1 MPVVS
6 RRLPTIGNW
15 QLTTGNPDSPRLA
28 KHKLKI
34 AVVLGGGGLK
44 GFAHIGVLRALQERK
59 IVPTRIAGTS
69 IGAFIAAAWV
79 GGMSIDEMQGR
90 AESLQKRDLF
100 RVDHV
105 GMIVNRFRGA
115 AIYLEAPLRALC
127 ESVAPQGDFQG
138 LRVPLLVNTV
148 DVERGTQVVW
158 GLPGLQNVP
167 VADAVYASCA
177 LPGAFPPG
185 KVDGRICVDGGV
197 IDNMPV
203 QVASVGMDA
212 VFACDVGSSDLS
224 PATDVTT
231 KGFAA
236 IYMRSATIMMHALQG
251 WPLSQW
257 SGPPM
262 VLARPRLGHVD
273 WLGFGNTKEVIDEGY
288 RAASEAL
295 DSLDTALS
303 AHGGIHPRRPIQITV
318 DRAKCTGCTTC
329 VALAPRTMALDAEGK
344 AYPLSAEREWSPAD
358 GDFVRHCPTAAITVR
373 RLDVA
378 DDMAAETLDL
388 PHAEPPGE
396 QAA

>member
-1 MPVVS
+1 M
-6 RRLPTIGNW
+6 
-15 QLTTGNPDSPRLA
+15 A
-28 KHKLKI
+28 KQKTKI

-44 GFAHIGVLRALQERK
+44 GFAHIGVLRAITERG
-59 IVPTRIAGTS
+59 IVPSRIAGTS
-69 IGAFIAAAWV
+69 IGAFIAAAYV
-79 GGMSIDEMQGR
+79 NGMPIDEMQSR
-90 AESLQKRDLF
+90 AESLQRRDLF

-105 GMIVNRFRGA
+105 GMLVNRLRGTS
-115 AIYLEAPLRALC
+115 IYLEAPLRALC
-127 ESVAPQGDFQG
+127 ESVAPPGTFEG
-138 LRVPLLVNTV
+138 LPIPLLVNTV

-185 KVDGRICVDGGV
+185 KVDGRVCVDGGV
-197 IDNMPV
+197 IDNMPA
-203 QVASVGMDA
+203 QIASVGMDA
-212 VFACDVGSSDLS
+212 VIAADVGSSDLS

-251 WPLSQW
+251 WPLSTW

-273 WLGFGNTKEVIDEGY
+273 WLGFGNTKEVIAEGY

-295 DSLDTALS
+295 DSLDTALA
-303 AHGGIHPRRPIQITV
+303 AHGGIHPRRPVAIAV
-318 DRAKCTGCTTC
+318 DRSKCTGCTTC

-344 AYPLSAEREWSPAD
+344 AYPLSPEREWSPAD
-358 GDFVRHCPTAAITVR
+358 GDFVRHCPTAAITVK
-373 RLDVA
+373 RLDLT
-378 DDMAAETLDL
+378 DEEAAQMLDL
-388 PHAEPPGE
+388 PHAEPPE
-396 QAA
+396 EEAA